1 MEENKRDGILVK
13 AREAKKN
20 LKWWKQKKNNVIQL
34 RHNQSNGKNKL
45 SSEETLKLCLSL
57 NIIRDKFELLLKNLG
72 KESPCSSYDSVK
84 KLLKQP
90 ATGAYKYKEFEDVRG
105 LYVPDVKAIIMERI
119 NDLLRVGN

>member
-1 MEENKRDGILVK
+1 MMETKKEQCYTIATVRKNQELTCKFEEIEQYIL
-13 AREAKKN
+13 N
-20 LKWWKQKKNNVIQL
+20 
-34 RHNQSNGKNKL
+34 NQSNGKNKL

-105 LYVPDVKAIIMERI
+105 LYVPDGGQLVMKELKNPIQ
-119 NDLLRVGN
+119 